1 MKRATL
7 FPFPFVTVFFILF
20 SSCNKTYLQEKR
32 NSLVFGIDN
41 AYVLEARYIQ
51 HSGNQMFIELDVG
64 VVSLGSAI
72 DVSYIPDSAF
82 KAMSFPGH
90 QLIVDG
96 VERVQLNENQT
107 YSNLIALDISGDWNQ
122 EDIFNSRTRALNK
135 TTLETVD
142 NPAYE
147 LAFGTFDRDNGD
159 NLYLYEGDS
168 VFRQPYHSYAQML
181 LNFSLKTGG
190 TSNLFDAMNTYLSD
204 VGIATTHPKKYLTVV
219 VRNAPD
225 NLNATSAS
233 QLISKAKSLG
243 IAVNLIVLGGG
254 AINQSMYSIA
264 SRTGGFL
271 NVVNNT
277 SSFTYTLGDLMD
289 KGTPMLGSIDRI
301 LSRNVY
307 VYRLHIRLIRSGG
320 SWASGSFVYDPY
332 EVNLYESDGSPWLN
346 NLLPFYVQVP

>member
-1 MKRATL
+1 MKRAALLL
-7 FPFPFVTVFFILF
+7 FPFVSLFVMLF
-20 SSCNKTYLQEKR
+20 SSCEKTYIQEKR

-51 HSGNQMFIELDVG
+51 HTGNELFIDLDVG
-64 VVSLGSAI
+64 VVGRGAAI
-72 DVSYIPDSAF
+72 DVQNIPDSAF
-82 KAMSFPGH
+82 QGMNFPGH
-90 QLIVDG
+90 ELIVDG

-107 YSNLIALDISGDWNQ
+107 YSNLIALDVSGDWNE
-122 EDIFNSRTRALNK
+122 EDLFNSRTRALNK

-142 NPAYE
+142 NPSYE
-147 LAFGTFDRDNGD
+147 LAFGTFDRENGE
-159 NLYLYEGDS
+159 NLYLYQGDS
-168 VFRQPYHSYAQML
+168 VFRQPYQAYAQML
-181 LNFSLKTGG
+181 LDFSLKTGG

-204 VGIATTHPKKYLTVV
+204 ISAATTHPKKHLTVV

-225 NLNATSAS
+225 NLSATTAS

-243 IAVNLIVLGGG
+243 IAVNLIILGGG

-264 SRTGGFL
+264 ARTGGFV
-271 NVVNNT
+271 NIVNNT
-277 SSFTYTLGDLMD
+277 SSFTYSLDDLMD

-307 VYRLHIRLIRSGG
+307 VYRLHIRLIKSTG

-332 EVNLYESDGSPWLN
+332 EVNLFESDGSPWLN